1 MEGLGLLNEGADTSF
16 LCVCDEWKAGEILGS
31 VFLFFADGRDLSE
44 KEVLGVFL
52 FSPVAFAFGET
63 DL

>member
-1 MEGLGLLNEGADTSF
+1 MFVTSGR
-16 LCVCDEWKAGEILGS
+16 LVRCWDLVS
-31 VFLFFADGRDLSE
+31 FFFTDGRDLSE